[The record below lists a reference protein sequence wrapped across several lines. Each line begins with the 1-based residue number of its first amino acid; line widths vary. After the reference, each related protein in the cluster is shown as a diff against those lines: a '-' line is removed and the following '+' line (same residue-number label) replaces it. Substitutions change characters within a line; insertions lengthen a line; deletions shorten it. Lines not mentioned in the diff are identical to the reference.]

1 MAHFVS
7 VLPRLVKSRRS
18 PWFAYLRAVYGEDVP
33 LPFDLHSIR
42 FVYHNT
48 PRWQALHPRVPWP
61 MPGCF
66 GFHEAPPMC
75 APAECQKWY
84 RDSYS
89 GDEPAPPPYFHRVYP
104 LNRTAGWT
112 LGAKW
117 ESRVPITNPRAPP
130 NTWVEVLRYRISI
143 REGEAGYGF
152 WFNRAPGSGV
162 WINVGKTCRL
172 LVIPDKVDPASEVN
186 RTERT
191 SWIDKTVC
199 LGETGISEID
209 SEYNAQR
216 LYPRLHP
223 TARKHID
230 DMMVGDEPMFARRHE
245 PLGAVFYRP
254 WMEKHGYRLA
264 GADDDTKAAAP
275 TSIGGRVGGGG
286 GGGNLTGA
294 KNSNA
299 VTDAIPG
306 VTLLDESGAAV
317 PVAKVLKSLI
327 NKRGVEPGEIFPF
340 VAYELGFDTVQM
352 DRHGVMTNAHEI
364 TVTSKPA
371 MIARKCKSPPEDPN
385 ASMATWLR
393 RCSPNT
399 ARYDAKA
406 LAKLPER
413 KIGRL
418 DPVHHGVRTSV
429 VYDPAEG
436 HREAYYGRQDWLQTL
451 TCPDVEFRSGWQAS
465 KPCVCDA
472 RGQSTTCRPP

>member
-1 MAHFVS
+1 MA
-7 VLPRLVKSRRS
+7 
-18 PWFAYLRAVYGEDVP
+18 
-33 LPFDLHSIR
+33 
-42 FVYHNT
+42 
-48 PRWQALHPRVPWP
+48 
-61 MPGCF
+61 GCF

-75 APAECQKWY
+75 SPDECNKWY
-84 RDSYS
+84 RDSRIEVES
-89 GDEPAPPPYFHRVYP
+89 AAPPYFHRVYP

-117 ESRVPITNPRAPP
+117 ESRVPIANPHARP
-130 NTWVEVLRYRISI
+130 NTWVEVLRYRINL
-143 REGEAGYGF
+143 REGEAGYGCAQRLSPFSVSLYALPRGTSHQRGRF

-172 LVIPDKVDPASEVN
+172 PDIPHGVVDPTLAVN
-186 RTERT
+186 KQHQQGTA
-191 SWIDKTVC
+191 WIDELVC
-199 LGETGISEID
+199 MGKTGIPEID
-209 SEYNAQR
+209 SKYNAQR

-223 TARKHID
+223 TARERIES
-230 DMMVGDEPMFARRHE
+230 MMTGVEHPHDRAGHE
-245 PLGAVFYRP
+245 PLGAIFYRP
-254 WMEKHGYRLA
+254 WIEKHGYRLA
-264 GADDDTKAAAP
+264 DYADDGTKAAVP
-275 TSIGGRVGGGG
+275 TSIGGRVGGG
-286 GGGNLTGA
+286 NLA
-294 KNSNA
+294 DANSSNA
-299 VTDAIPG
+299 VTHTIPSLA
-306 VTLLDESGAAV
+306 LLNKSGAAV
-317 PVAKVLKSLI
+317 PVVKTLKSLI

-371 MIARKCKSPPEDPN
+371 MIARKCKSPPEDRD

-413 KIGRL
+413 KIGML

-429 VYDPAEG
+429 VYDVAEG
-436 HREAYYGRQDWLQTL
+436 HREAYYGRLDWLQTL
-451 TCPDVEFRSGWQAS
+451 TCPDVEMRSGWQAS